1 MGMMKYIVSLNIRGM
16 RVIFALLTGLTLGLA
31 ELSITQAHGEATLT
45 VSPATVAPGDKVT
58 VKAAGVEAGET
69 FTISLEGAQFKTTLG
84 TVTASGDTFEQI
96 FTIPTNAMPDSYQV
110 RAVAGDG
117 DTLITELT
125 LAQGVEQEQAPAES
139 TEPTDELMLLNRTK
153 PAGTWIT
160 VSIAVLISAGLGAWL
175 VTRRLASHPV

>member
-1 MGMMKYIVSLNIRGM
+1 
-16 RVIFALLTGLTLGLA
+16 
-31 ELSITQAHGEATLT
+31 
-45 VSPATVAPGDKVT
+45 
-58 VKAAGVEAGET
+58 
-69 FTISLEGAQFKTTLG
+69 
-84 TVTASGDTFEQI
+84 
-96 FTIPTNAMPDSYQV
+96 MPDSYQV